1 VWELHRT
8 ARRECSARPLRRRK
22 CDIAADLIAGQARH
36 ARFYR
41 ALKMQNNDVNEEEA
55 VETGLK
61 ITTENAGRFLEY
73 HEAYGVLIC
82 VKHGYA
88 VRNLADHLSRN
99 HTGSKRERG
108 EVIKRYRSLVLCNAK
123 DVFLPPP
130 LERPIP
136 ALGKPQRAFVCREPE
151 CQYIS
156 AHPNG
161 IRIHCNKR
169 HNWKASIGEQTYWHP
184 VWVQTFFKS
193 AGLQKYFTV
202 LCDEQEDADRQA
214 NETEVALLVRSAE
227 EIFATNTTDNTD
239 VLAITEDWKKQD
251 EKLNEELEVADA
263 ETAKTD
269 HTLWFKK
276 TGWAE
281 HIAGC
286 TLKHLSQASRLPD
299 RDEQTLLAAVKLNG
313 TLIER
318 CVGGLS
324 SLDNETRRWLRSA
337 KHSEIDQRP
346 LARLQNVESQR
357 TYAVYMARL
366 LCYSLRVLR
375 SCEDSERLRGTAD
388 GQETESRGRESEAG
402 DNSDYAED
410 NEGESERE
418 GEGEREI
425 EDDSDFG
432 SQPVVDVFKDA
443 RRLYPWQGRQRDL
456 LKRVRESI
464 ENGWDEKSQL
474 DALLE
479 FYESLIF
486 QHVRGD
492 TFKSAILHFLA
503 VLGIDEETRRLRQAN
518 DFSYMLAGI
527 VYCIRVI
534 AVEIILP
541 SEEREDQDDE
551 DDERFK
557 QTRDRFLADGTYSVM
572 SKALSILAYGKSIA
586 MNHSNAGSISWSDD
600 RTEMS
605 YKGTPIDV
613 ARFGSMIRGVIEEA
627 EDKLWKDLI
636 WATQEQR
643 FEVPL
648 DKLQDDV
655 TWTKRGVSFVDNANN
670 GLQDKREWMT
680 RRALADAR
688 GKKMW
693 KQKEWSRLEVR
704 NYLRKVDR
712 FRELLLFCIHV
723 TGGQPARGTEI
734 TSIRFRNGFQQD
746 RNVFAIQGH
755 MVIVTRYHKSQS
767 QFDKPKVI
775 PRFLPWRVGQL
786 LAIYL
791 AYVQPFQQY
800 LTVKVKG
807 LGQSDHVWA
816 NEYGP
821 WGTDRLTKIIK
832 RESSK
837 LLGTRLTTLD
847 YRHVAV
853 SLGREKVGEQFSR
866 GYVEETAEV
875 EEPEVDEDDPLEV
888 SAGRG
893 GEVGANRYGVSLDVI
908 KHLSSRSIDTFRPL
922 CQRWHEFLGLAS
934 YGGKGQKRRAQSSS
948 GSSSIY
954 TQLQHSDGR
963 LATTMVNNNVRG
975 WGPAME
981 ELRARGQ
988 AHSSEEGASNSSW
1001 YFGGEES
1008 NGNESEQSGNTW
1020 DTRQRAA
1027 TTPSQRQPPLSRPQ
1041 STLQFTP
1048 QFMPQLV
1055 QQTTPQLGQ
1064 QFTPVQQWMDQHA
1077 GQQQMPQVIAGLGV
1091 TTPGT
1096 TAYLQESPLFN
1107 RSTALSAISYIGG
1120 GRTIGEEDLKNAMRK
1135 ALRCSEVSF
1144 RSDEQKEALQMIV
1157 SGEQT
1162 TPLVVVLPTGGGKS
1176 LLFTAPA
1183 CLDDPGVTIVVVPY
1197 RALLDNLLA
1206 TAKKAKIDCMEY
1218 RPGEQNPAALVFV
1231 SADFVAGSQFLS
1243 YAQLLSAKGILR
1255 RVFVDE
1261 CHLTFTASD
1270 WRPKLAEVR
1279 AVRGLRVPTIML
1291 TATLPVLL
1299 EFELEESMAAQMAR
1313 YIRAVTTR
1321 TKTRY
1326 IVDVCKPGK
1335 LEEEVL
1341 ELCKRMKKHLG
1352 LRKGVVYSRSR
1363 DQCERL
1369 ARELRCAHYHAGA
1382 ADNEERLKAWLER
1395 GGLIVATSA
1404 LGTGVDFPGVVFTL
1418 HIDIPYGMIDFSQES
1433 GRAGRAGEDV
1443 DSVIVVEEGKAERQ
1457 PAGGKG
1463 RGVDES
1469 IIRDFITTRSCR
1481 RRVMGLYLDN
1491 KEIECGNDASLA
1503 RCDRCGEGV
1512 TALERDYAR
1521 AARERQI
1528 VEETLDEVTDSCVFC
1543 FVEST
1548 DDAGASWTHN
1558 PEECERAEWRR
1569 WRDLDERFR
1578 RLIKFE
1584 ESSHSCFKC
1593 GFSQRLCNTGVG
1605 EDRACQWPN
1614 VAAAILR
1621 GIPSTKQGV
1630 AVIKN
1635 AGFEGETADAE
1646 EYAKWLGSRHRQ
1658 RVWGELMSNAS
1669 ALVIEFIVE
1678 RAKRQAGTDATD
1690 EDDSANDVIASE
1702 SNDARDTSNKA
1713 QLEQTIDQEVTVG
1726 AERRSVGSSDGRRE
1740 REAQTYREKRRRVGK
1755 RVVESTVVE
1764 SSVSGEESRQ
1774 GQQGRKRSTAQTADA
1789 AVSEVIRLWE
1799 RGCVVCR
1806 AQGRRSR
1813 LEHAWETC
1821 RLDVDV
1827 TEAVKKGVGLLDGVR
1842 APFRRQG
1849 FRCWA
1854 RGGDCRCSTEG
1865 KQGGCSGGETVRL
1878 AVAALLFGGKVEIR
1892 EWVEEQEA
1900 FARSIEEGKD
1910 GRVALEELLSK
1921 KGTYDGEQQIG
1932 LDSFLISWAR

>member
-1 VWELHRT
+1 MQKPTVSD
-8 ARRECSARPLRRRK
+8 RE
-22 CDIAADLIAGQARH
+22 
-36 ARFYR
+36 
-41 ALKMQNNDVNEEEA
+41 AL
-55 VETGLK
+55 ETGLK
-61 ITTENAGRFLEY
+61 ITTENASRFLKY
-73 HEAYGVLIC
+73 NDVYRILIC
-82 VKHGYA
+82 VRHGYA
-88 VRNLADHLSRN
+88 VRNLADHLSKN
-99 HTGSKRERG
+99 HEGSKKERG
-108 EVIKRYRSLVLCNAK
+108 EVVRQHKSLVLHNAK
-123 DVFLPPP
+123 DVALPPP
-130 LERPIP
+130 LEQPFP
-136 ALGKPQRAFVCREPE
+136 ALGKPQKAYICREPE

-156 AHPNG
+156 AHSNG
-161 IRIHCNKR
+161 IRMHCNQR
-169 HNWKASIGEQTYWHP
+169 HSWKSSAEEREHWNP

-193 AGLQKYFTV
+193 AGLQKYFAV
-202 LCDEQEDADRQA
+202 LFDDKGDAERQES
-214 NETEVALLVRSAE
+214 ETEAATLVRSAE
-227 EIFATNTTDNTD
+227 DVATTANTADNADIST
-239 VLAITEDWKKQD
+239 ITADWKKQD

-276 TGWAE
+276 TGWAD
-281 HIAGC
+281 HLKSC
-286 TLKHLSQASRLPD
+286 TLRHLSQASRLPD
-299 RDEQTLLAAVKLNG
+299 RDEQTLLTAVKLNG
-313 TLIER
+313 FLIEK
-318 CVGGLS
+318 CVGGLA

-346 LARLQNVESQR
+346 LARLQNTESQQ

-366 LCYSLRVLR
+366 LCYSLRVLQ
-375 SCEDSERLRGTAD
+375 SCEDSERLLETAE
-388 GQETESRGRESEAG
+388 GQESEAG
-402 DNSDYAED
+402 NNSDYAED
-410 NEGESERE
+410 NESESERE
-418 GEGEREI
+418 GERES
-425 EDDSDFG
+425 EDDGDFG

-443 RRLYPWQGRQRDL
+443 RRLYPWQERQKDL
-456 LKRVRESI
+456 LRQVRESI
-464 ENGWDEKSQL
+464 ENGWGRKSQL
-474 DALLE
+474 DALLK

-486 QHVRGD
+486 HHVRGD

-518 DFSYMLAGI
+518 DFSFMLAGI

-534 AVEIILP
+534 AVEVILP

-613 ARFGSMIRGVIEEA
+613 ARFGSMVRGVIAEA

-636 WATQEQR
+636 WATREQR

-655 TWTKRGVSFVDNANN
+655 TWTKRGVSFIDNANN

-693 KQKEWSRLEVR
+693 KQKEWSRPEVR
-704 NYLRKVDR
+704 KYLRKVDR

-746 RNVFAIQGH
+746 RNIFAIQGH
-755 MVIVTRYHKSQS
+755 MVVVTRYHKSQS

-922 CQRWHEFLGLAS
+922 CQKWHEFLGLAS
-934 YGGKGQKRRAQSSS
+934 YGKKGQKRGPQTNSSS
-948 GSSSIY
+948 GSFY
-954 TQLQHSDGR
+954 TQSLQDADGR
-963 LATTMVNNNVRG
+963 RTAMMANSGIRG
-975 WGPAME
+975 WGPAIDRF
-981 ELRARGQ
+981 RAQGREQG
-988 AHSSEEGASNSSW
+988 SEVGR
-1001 YFGGEES
+1001 S
-1008 NGNESEQSGNTW
+1008 NGNWWFGGGGRNESENDSGRGEGSSN
-1020 DTRQRAA
+1020 RQTM
-1027 TTPSQRQPPLSRPQ
+1027 TTPLLQQGEQGEQEEQGEQGDQYARQYTQ
-1041 STLQFTP
+1041 
-1048 QFMPQLV
+1048 QFMPH
-1055 QQTTPQLGQ
+1055 
-1064 QFTPVQQWMDQHA
+1064 FTPVQQWIDQHTL
-1077 GQQQMPQVIAGLGV
+1077 QQFTPQVVAGTEIAM
-1091 TTPGT
+1091 TPDT
-1096 TAYLQESPLFN
+1096 TAHLEQSPLYN
-1107 RSTALSAISYIGG
+1107 RSTAISAIGQKRFTSPAVS
-1120 GRTIGEEDLKNAMRK
+1120 EEDLKKAMRK
-1135 ALRCSEVSF
+1135 ALRREDVSF
-1144 RSDEQKEALQMIV
+1144 RSEEQGEALRMIV

-1176 LLFTAPA
+1176 LLFMAPA

-1197 RALLDNLLA
+1197 RALLDNLVA
-1206 TAKKAKIDCMEY
+1206 TAKRARIDCIEY

-1243 YAQLLSAKGILR
+1243 YAQLLSAKGVLR

-1261 CHLTFTASD
+1261 SHLTFTASD
-1270 WRPKLAEVR
+1270 WRPKLAQVR
-1279 AVRGLRVPTIML
+1279 AVRGLRVQTIML

-1321 TKTRY
+1321 MKTRY
-1326 IVDVCKPGK
+1326 IVEVCKPGK
-1335 LEEEVL
+1335 LEEKTL
-1341 ELCKRMKKHLG
+1341 ELCRRMKKHLR

-1363 DQCERL
+1363 DQCEQL
-1369 ARELRCAHYHAGA
+1369 ARELKCAYYHAGA
-1382 ADNEERLKAWLER
+1382 ADNEERLKAWLEQ

-1418 HIDIPYGMIDFSQES
+1418 HVDIPYGMIDFSQES

-1443 DSVIVVEEGKAERQ
+1443 DSVMIVEEGKAERQ
-1457 PAGGKG
+1457 SAGGKG
-1463 RGVDES
+1463 GGVDES
-1469 IIRDFITTRSCR
+1469 IMRDFITTRGCR

-1491 KEIECGNDASLA
+1491 KEIDCRDDASLA

-1521 AARERQI
+1521 AARERQT
-1528 VEETLDEVTDSCVFC
+1528 VEETLDEVADNCVFC
-1543 FVEST
+1543 FVEAT
-1548 DDAGASWTHN
+1548 DDTSVSWTHR
-1558 PEECERAEWRR
+1558 PEECERADWRT

-1593 GFSQRLCNTGVG
+1593 GFSQKLCKTGVKEG
-1605 EDRACQWPN
+1605 EACQWPD
-1614 VAAAILR
+1614 VAAAMLR
-1621 GIPSTKQGV
+1621 GIPSTKQGATIV
-1630 AVIKN
+1630 KTV
-1635 AGFEGETADAE
+1635 GFEGETVDAK
-1646 EYAKWLGSRHRQ
+1646 EYAKWLGLRHKQ

-1669 ALVIEFIVE
+1669 ALIIEFIIE
-1678 RAKRQAGTDATD
+1678 SARRQTGIEAAD
-1690 EDDSANDVIASE
+1690 EEESRDDMVASE
-1702 SNDARDTSNKA
+1702 NNEAFGTSGEA
-1713 QLEQTIDQEVTVG
+1713 QLEKAIDQDVAV
-1726 AERRSVGSSDGRRE
+1726 
-1740 REAQTYREKRRRVGK
+1740 EA
-1755 RVVESTVVE
+1755 
-1764 SSVSGEESRQ
+1764 
-1774 GQQGRKRSTAQTADA
+1774 
-1789 AVSEVIRLWE
+1789 
-1799 RGCVVCR
+1799 
-1806 AQGRRSR
+1806 
-1813 LEHAWETC
+1813 
-1821 RLDVDV
+1821 
-1827 TEAVKKGVGLLDGVR
+1827 
-1842 APFRRQG
+1842 
-1849 FRCWA
+1849 RC
-1854 RGGDCRCSTEG
+1854 
-1865 KQGGCSGGETVRL
+1865 
-1878 AVAALLFGGKVEIR
+1878 
-1892 EWVEEQEA
+1892 
-1900 FARSIEEGKD
+1900 RSI
-1910 GRVALEELLSK
+1910 
-1921 KGTYDGEQQIG
+1921 
-1932 LDSFLISWAR
+1932 